1 MALPTTYVS
10 ANQLSAVL
18 PASAMKAAGPLII
31 TVWDEFGNR
40 PSTNSLVFTVN
51 PNLGNTQVI
60 GINLSGLSLA

>member
-1 MALPTTYVS
+1 
-10 ANQLSAVL
+10 
-18 PASAMKAAGPLII
+18 MKAAGPLII